1 MKRLGL
7 QSSIYN
13 GLQLKDEIYTAK
25 HHNISTFDIFFDT
38 WSPSDIPEETYRLI
52 SELKESN
59 QLFFTI
65 HLPINF
71 FELSYPEQHSFYSF
85 IEFLKPKT
93 ITVHYNTLSYDL
105 LKDLVNIAFY
115 NNSIL
120 SVENTIP
127 NNHNIYGTDFLA
139 FMIEAK
145 KMLEYSDTKD
155 AFGATVDTGHSFV
168 NGISPDYYVTQLAKN
183 GIKVSTV
190 HLHDNDGNS
199 DSHHP
204 LGTGKIDF
212 YKFFQELENTEQTPY
227 FIIEHWNN
235 FHLSIEYMK
244 NLYIP
249 K

>member
-1 MKRLGL
+1 MKTLGL

-13 GLQLKDEIYTAK
+13 GLQLKDEIYIAMT
-25 HHNISTFDIFFDT
+25 HNISTFDIFFDT
-38 WSPSDIPEETYRLI
+38 WFPSDIPEETYKLLAN
-52 SELKESN
+52 LKETN
-59 QLFFTI
+59 GLTFTI

-71 FELSYPEQHSFYSF
+71 FELSYAEHQSFYEF

-93 ITVHYNTLSYDL
+93 ITIHYNSLSYDL
-105 LKDLVNIAFY
+105 LKELVSIAHY

-127 NNHNIYGTDFLA
+127 NNHNIYGTDYLA

-168 NGISPDYYVTQLAKN
+168 NGISPDYYVTELVKN
-183 GIKVSTV
+183 EINIATV

-199 DSHHP
+199 DAHHP
-204 LGTGKIDF
+204 LGTGRINF
-212 YKFFQELENTEQTPY
+212 YKFFQELENTSQNPY
-227 FIIEHWNN
+227 LIIEHWNDFN
-235 FHLSIEYMK
+235 VSIEYLK
-244 NLYIP
+244 NLYTN
-249 K
+249 